1 MNNESFF
8 NYGDIVRLKKDLE
21 NTNFKQGNCGVIWA
35 VYEFYVDESKVISGF
50 DYEGTFWD
58 SEGNYNDAMFD
69 EEGAEKVLKLE
80 EAPFSEDMREFWL
93 YINQKQKSSNL

>member
-8 NYGDIVRLKKDLE
+8 NYGDVVRLKKDLE
-21 NTNFKQGNCGVIWA
+21 NTNLKQGNYVINWV

-58 SEGNYNDAMFD
+58 SEGDYNDAMFD
-69 EEGAEKVLKLE
+69 EEDAEKVLKLE
-80 EAPFSEDMREFWL
+80 EHLF
-93 YINQKQKSSNL
+93 QKI